1 MITDYVEDWQQR
13 KWEWIERKQIT
24 FETSKACIQMNA
36 SCVCVCE
43 YATRLEFETHTE
55 VKCSLKA
62 WTKNWF
68 PTRSSEKEVQGA
80 CIKEPNRSSVQT
92 CSVKHCYLQDDRC
105 KTKQNPVAV
114 EFDEVQRRKNKR
126 VTTLPVKRNNI

>member
-1 MITDYVEDWQQR
+1 M
-13 KWEWIERKQIT
+13 
-24 FETSKACIQMNA
+24 
-36 SCVCVCE
+36 
-43 YATRLEFETHTE
+43 
-55 VKCSLKA
+55 
-62 WTKNWF
+62 
-68 PTRSSEKEVQGA
+68 QGA

-114 EFDEVQRRKNKR
+114 EFDEAQRRKNKR